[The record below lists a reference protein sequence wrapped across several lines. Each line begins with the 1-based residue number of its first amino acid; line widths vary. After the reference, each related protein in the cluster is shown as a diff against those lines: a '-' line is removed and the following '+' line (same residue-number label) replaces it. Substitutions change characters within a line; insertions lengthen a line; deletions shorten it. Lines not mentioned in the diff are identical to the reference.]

1 VHEVAVVHLE
11 VHGRYHF
18 ILSMAAS
25 LIGLAEYLHPILPQI
40 LAPLPRDDV
49 FGFCTCKSS
58 DPCSVSFGCLL
69 SKRCGGEID
78 NILHLH
84 S

>member
-1 VHEVAVVHLE
+1 MEE
-11 VHGRYHF
+11 GRREEEERRTSKF
-18 ILSMAAS
+18 EEEKKRMMK
-25 LIGLAEYLHPILPQI
+25 EEEK
-40 LAPLPRDDV
+40 
-49 FGFCTCKSS
+49 TS

-69 SKRCGGEID
+69 SKRCGGEVD